1 MKKALKVIAVVLG
14 VSVIGFIVVALLFI
28 KALPSPWEIK
38 QKLSPQKAK
47 SPEFAQTHQENA
59 AATPA
64 PTTPSAAV
72 SKTHEEKVD
81 DKKVQGWKIIK
92 EDFLNTQVPFASV
105 CTNLPMAERSH
116 FLRADDSGS
125 ANEFTNR
132 LLDTNSKDPIV
143 ESAASLFRYLFRLGS
158 FDELFDMIEKAERE
172 NDQGLLKKAEF
183 YTKLGLAAQ
192 EVRSN
197 KANIDRVLMK
207 GYNLYVLS
215 RAVGKHPELARD
227 PATLNYCDQLEKN
240 MNLNLEFNA
249 DEQAAELQKFLDY
262 AKVDPKEV
270 GFDPSYRSDVKFN
283 FSQNS
288 LQLNHIWIE
297 KLFEKD
303 IQRAREELKKAPSQ
317 VPETSGS

>member
-1 MKKALKVIAVVLG
+1 MQKALKAIAVVVGLFLIG
-14 VSVIGFIVVALLFI
+14 VVVVALLLI

-38 QKLSPQKAK
+38 QKLSPQKAQ
-47 SPEFAQTHQENA
+47 SPEFTQVDQEKTAASSPATTTA
-59 AATPA
+59 AAPK
-64 PTTPSAAV
+64 S
-72 SKTHEEKVD
+72 HEEKVD
-81 DKKVQGWKIIK
+81 DKKAQGWKVMK
-92 EDFLNTQVPFASV
+92 EDFMNPQVPFANV
-105 CTNLPMAERSH
+105 CANLPRAEQSH
-116 FLRADDSGS
+116 FLRADESGS
-125 ANEFTNR
+125 ANEFMNR
-132 LLDTNSKDPIV
+132 LLDTNSKDPMV
-143 ESAASLFRYLFRLGS
+143 ESASSLFRFLFRLGRFS
-158 FDELFDMIEKAERE
+158 ELVDMIEKADME
-172 NDQGLLKKAEF
+172 NDRGLLKKTEF

-215 RAVGKHPELARD
+215 RAVGKRPELARD

-249 DEQAAELQKFLDY
+249 DEQAAELQKFLDDV
-262 AKVDPKEV
+262 KIDPKEV

-283 FSQNS
+283 FSQSS

-303 IQRAREELKKAPSQ
+303 IQRAREELNKAPSQ
-317 VPETSGS
+317 APEMSGS